1 MLERKASV
9 DLFYTYW
16 ISTAL
21 LALLYLSSALLY
33 LTKAEFVAKAQADLG
48 YRAPYLMAFMIIVK
62 ILGPLAVLSRMNLPL
77 SDLAYAG
84 FFYHLILSGMAHL
97 GARSIKGALPAVIG
111 LVLLATSFAT
121 QNAAREVPSPYAPA
135 FQRLENGRA

>member
-1 MLERKASV
+1 MSPKLLRERKASV
-9 DLFYTYW
+9 DLFYSYW

-84 FFYHLILSGMAHL
+84 FFRH
-97 GARSIKGALPAVIG
+97 
-111 LVLLATSFAT
+111 
-121 QNAAREVPSPYAPA
+121 
-135 FQRLENGRA
+135 